1 MVASG
6 VAAGIAGSG
15 DSLTIV
21 NPCPFASPAS
31 MEATSSVEGHEA
43 ELAREITG
51 FSNPLVKR
59 VRSLREKKFRKAE
72 GLFLAEGL
80 RILTEAREEGVL
92 PEMLFHAGSPH
103 PLAAELIAAMEAAGG
118 DVIETTP
125 DILSKISGKD
135 NPQAVVGVYRDRLT
149 PLERLDRTKADI
161 WIVAQSLRDPGNL
174 GTILRTGDAVGAG
187 GLILVDDCVDPFSV
201 ESVRASMGAL
211 FTQSITLARWDEFL
225 AWLRQGPGQ
234 LIGTSLKATQDYQ
247 EPRYESPS
255 FLLVGNEA
263 QGLPESYEAQCD
275 LLVKMPM
282 RGKADSLNAA
292 VACAVMAYELL
303 NQRRRM

>member
-1 MVASG
+1 V
-6 VAAGIAGSG
+6 
-15 DSLTIV
+15 
-21 NPCPFASPAS
+21 
-31 MEATSSVEGHEA
+31 
-43 ELAREITG
+43 AREITR

-59 VRSLREKKFRKAE
+59 VRSLRDKKHRKAE

-103 PLAAELIAAMEAAGG
+103 PLAADLIAAMEAAGG

-149 PLERLDRTKADI
+149 PLADLDRSKADI

-187 GLILVDDCVDPFSV
+187 GLILIDDCVDPFSV

-211 FTQSITLARWDEFL
+211 FTQSISQARWADFL
-225 AWLRQGPGQ
+225 AWLRAGPGE

-247 EPRYESPS
+247 QPAYQSPS

-263 QGLPESYEAQCD
+263 QGLPADYEEQCD

-292 VACAVMAYELL
+292 VATAVMAYELL
-303 NQRRRM
+303 NQKRRG